1 MFRFSIRDVLW
12 LTVVVGLGCAWWIE
26 HLTVGAERDRLQR
39 ELETER
45 TLRILAKQGFFL
57 DPADLSLGYDRTICA
72 DGTTPTRILSG
83 EDGPFRS
90 VPWRTVGSPQSAS
103 LGRPKF
109 LSHERELFRLDG
121 QPVLVV
127 AKK

>member
-12 LTVVVGLGCAWWIE
+12 LTVVVAMGCAWWIE
-26 HLTVGAERDRLQR
+26 HRTVGAERDRLQ
-39 ELETER
+39 LEVENER

-57 DPADLSLGYDRTICA
+57 DPADLKLGIEIVP
-72 DGTTPTRILSG
+72 DGTAPTMILSA

-90 VPWRTVGSPQSAS
+90 VRWRTVGSPQSAS

-109 LSHERELFRLDG
+109 LSHERELLRLDG
-121 QPVLVV
+121 QPVLVAGV
-127 AKK
+127 E